1 MKTKGKY
8 LVFDIEC
15 CNGHN
20 ICSFGYAIISE
31 KLRVL
36 AKKDI
41 LINPENK
48 FILSPKGKRPKME
61 LAYPEELFFKQDNF
75 PCFYNEIKRLL
86 SEEGYIL
93 LGHSIQSDFHF
104 LKYACQ
110 RYNLP
115 YFDMEGYDM
124 QKIFQREYNTSH
136 VESLEK
142 IIEHL
147 EIDDSKLTFHR
158 SCDDALATFYVARGI
173 AQDRDIDLPTLLER
187 HPDCLVTTK
196 ALFDKKEKSPQKAKT
211 NSNILKKV
219 QKNS

>member
-8 LVFDIEC
+8 IFFDIEC
-15 CNGHN
+15 SNGHN

-36 AKKDI
+36 LKQDLI
-41 LINPENK
+41 INPESK
-48 FILSPKGKRPKME
+48 FILAPKGKRPKME

-75 PCFYNEIKRLL
+75 TCFYNDIKKLL
-86 SEEGYIL
+86 SEESYIL
-93 LGHSIQSDFHF
+93 IGHSIQSDFHF
-104 LKYACQ
+104 LRYACQ

-115 YFDMEGYDM
+115 FFDMQGYDM
-124 QKIFQREYNTSH
+124 QKIYHKEYNTPH

-173 AQDRDIDLPTLLER
+173 CKDKDITLDELLAR
-187 HPDCLVTTK
+187 NPDCLSKTSTIFAEK
-196 ALFDKKEKSPQKAKT
+196 EEKQTHKK
-211 NSNILKKV
+211 NLKKV